1 MLLILLKEREAVSSP
16 IANTVH
22 IFKQNKGVQLAQK
35 KISRVKC
42 IIFKCKVFLFFFV
55 LLPDTLES
63 RANTCKPRR
72 SCKETDR
79 QAHKHKIEKRMDI
92 RKS

>member
-22 IFKQNKGVQLAQK
+22 IFKKNKGVQLAQK

-42 IIFKCKVFLFFFV
+42 IIFKCKVFFFFLFCYLI
-55 LLPDTLES
+55 LLNPGLIHVSQDGV
-63 RANTCKPRR
+63 AK
-72 SCKETDR
+72 R
-79 QAHKHKIEKRMDI
+79 QTGRHTNIK
-92 RKS
+92 

>member
-35 KISRVKC
+35 KNI
-42 IIFKCKVFLFFFV
+42 
-55 LLPDTLES
+55 
-63 RANTCKPRR
+63 
-72 SCKETDR
+72 
-79 QAHKHKIEKRMDI
+79 
-92 RKS
+92 